1 MLRVFVCGAHSVGK
15 TTLVNK
21 VGKEMNLHIQAE
33 VARNVIKD
41 LNLRRED
48 FDPKINPTKFEELQE
63 RILEAQCKVEECNS
77 RNGTP
82 YIADRGI
89 DPLIYSLLYLGEE
102 SMKRLSNLPSTK
114 ECINRYKNS
123 LMFVVRPYPECLQ
136 TDDIRLVPKM
146 EELINYTNIMEK
158 VLQENDIP
166 YTVIDVLDLKKR
178 VDIVKE
184 KILEY
189 KGLNLTTRTDRDT
202 FSRDD

>member
-1 MLRVFVCGAHSVGK
+1 
-15 TTLVNK
+15 
-21 VGKEMNLHIQAE
+21 
-33 VARNVIKD
+33 
-41 LNLRRED
+41 
-48 FDPKINPTKFEELQE
+48 
-63 RILEAQCKVEECNS
+63 
-77 RNGTP
+77 
-82 YIADRGI
+82 
-89 DPLIYSLLYLGEE
+89 
-102 SMKRLSNLPSTK
+102 
-114 ECINRYKNS
+114 
-123 LMFVVRPYPECLQ
+123 MFVVRPYPECLQ

-166 YTVIDVLDLKKR
+166 YTVIDVLDLEKR